1 MEKLNFNECTL
12 SIMEETFKLIPT
24 KQSKVLTDWVETAIE
39 LTDFDRET
47 VRRLC
52 ELLQDNVE
60 HWNEYDISLHF
71 IGPIFSLVNFT
82 QRLRFNLFAQRTI
95 EADINNI
102 KLMGRVDE
110 LVASGYREPELP
122 FFAFSEYKKETNPD
136 GDPAGQALAA
146 MLVGQ
151 QQNQAEGNDFPI
163 YGCYI
168 IGRSWF
174 FIILEGNK
182 YSLSKPFVSTEY
194 EQALQILRILFQLKV
209 YCLERTAHI
218 VVEN

>member
-12 SIMEETFKLIPT
+12 SIMEETFGLIRVR
-24 KQSKVLTDWVETAIE
+24 QNLVLTNWTTTDIE

-60 HWNEYDISLHF
+60 HWNEFDLSLHF
-71 IGPIFSLVNFT
+71 VGPMFSAVNFT
-82 QRLRFNLFAQRTI
+82 KPRRFNLFAQRNL
-95 EADINNI
+95 EAEVQQI

-110 LVASGYREPELP
+110 VIASGYRTPKLP
-122 FFAFSEYKKETNPD
+122 FFAFNEYKKETNPD
-136 GDPAGQALAA
+136 GDPGGQVLAA

-151 QQNQAEGNDFPI
+151 QLNQAQEHKFPI

-168 IGRSWF
+168 IGRNWF
-174 FIILEGNK
+174 FVVLEGGK
-182 YSLSKPFVSTEY
+182 YAVSDAFQSTK
-194 EQALQILRILFQLKV
+194 QDDALQIMRILLQLKQ
-209 YCLERTAHI
+209 YCLDRTAHI
-218 VVEN
+218 IVEN

>member
-1 MEKLNFNECTL
+1 MEKLNFSDCTL
-12 SIMEETFKLIPT
+12 FKMEKIFRLVPT
-24 KQSKVLTDWVETAIE
+24 KQNAKLSAWIASDYE
-39 LTDFDRET
+39 LTAFHKESVT
-47 VRRLC
+47 NLC
-52 ELLQDNVE
+52 GVLQENVE

-71 IGPIFSLVNFT
+71 IGPMFSLVNFT

-151 QQNQAEGNDFPI
+151 SQNQAEGNDLPI

-168 IGRSWF
+168 IGRNWF
-174 FIILEGNK
+174 FIILEHNK
-182 YSLSKPFVSTEY
+182 YTISNAFNSTEY
-194 EQALQILRILFQLKV
+194 DDALQILRILFQLKA

-218 VVEN
+218 VVEV

>member
-102 KLMGRVDE
+102 KLMGGVDE

-151 QQNQAEGNDFPI
+151 HQNQAEGNDFPI

>member
-102 KLMGRVDE
+102 KLMGGVDE

-151 QQNQAEGNDFPI
+151 QQNEAEGNDFPI